1 MNGPTMAAPEP
12 VKCLIVDD
20 LEENL
25 LALAALLR
33 ADGVQVLQA
42 RSGVEALELLLT
54 HDVAL
59 ALLDVQMPEM
69 DGFQLAELMRG
80 SERTR
85 HVPIVFVTAGARD
98 QQRVFKGYETGAVD
112 FLYKPIEARILRSKA
127 DVFFQLYRQKRELAR
142 NLQERTETLRLN
154 EMFTAVLGHDLRDP
168 LNTLLMG
175 AQMLARHPDA
185 NLQKVGERLLG
196 NGRWMGRMIEDM
208 LDLARARHKGGIPI
222 VPKVFDMGELV
233 ARLVQERRGVC
244 PERTIALETRG
255 DLAGRWDEDRI
266 TQVIT
271 NLLGNALRHGDTAR
285 PVRVELDGTQA
296 DEVGL
301 TIQNHGA
308 IPPEVLP
315 FIFDPFRSG
324 RQLSARSEGLG
335 LGLYI
340 VQQIVLAHRGR
351 LEAVSSDGETTSFEV
366 RLPRRSEAA

>member
-1 MNGPTMAAPEP
+1 MNTNVTAHALP

-33 ADGVQVLQA
+33 ADGVEVLQA

-54 HDVAL
+54 HEVAL

-98 QQRVFKGYETGAVD
+98 QQRVFKGYESGAVD
-112 FLYKPIEARILRSKA
+112 FLYKPIEPRILKSKA
-127 DVFFQLYRQKRELAR
+127 DVFFQLDRQKRELAQS
-142 NLQERTETLRLN
+142 LHERTETLRLN

-168 LNTLLMG
+168 LNTMLMG

-196 NGRWMGRMIEDM
+196 SGRWMGRMIEDM

-222 VPKVFDMGELV
+222 APKVFDMGELV
-233 ARLVQERRGVC
+233 LRLVQERRGVC
-244 PERTIALETRG
+244 PDRTIALQTRG
-255 DLAGRWDEDRI
+255 NLAGRWDEDRI

-271 NLLGNALRHGDTAR
+271 NLLGNALRHGDAMR
-285 PVRVELDGTQA
+285 PIQLEIDGTQEDA
-296 DEVGL
+296 VTL
-301 TIQNHGA
+301 AIRNHGA
-308 IPPEVLP
+308 IAPQVLP

-340 VQQIVLAHRGR
+340 VQQIVLAHHGR
-351 LEAVSSDGETTSFEV
+351 LQAVSEDGETTSFEIQ
-366 RLPRRSEAA
+366 LPRRSPAT

>member
-1 MNGPTMAAPEP
+1 MSARSMTKPEP

-20 LEENL
+20 LQENL

-33 ADGVQVLQA
+33 ADGVEVLQA
-42 RSGVEALELLLT
+42 RSGVEALELLLS

-112 FLYKPIEARILRSKA
+112 FLYKPIEPRILKSKA
-127 DVFFQLYRQKRELAR
+127 DVFFQLYRQKRELAQS
-142 NLQERTETLRLN
+142 LHERTETLRLN

-185 NLQKVGERLLG
+185 NMQKVGERLLG
-196 NGRWMGRMIEDM
+196 SGRWMGRMIEDM

-222 VPKVFDMGELV
+222 APKMFDMGELV
-233 ARLVQERRGVC
+233 TRMVQERRTVC
-244 PERTIALETRG
+244 PDRSITLQARGNLE
-255 DLAGRWDEDRI
+255 GRWDEDRI

-271 NLLGNALRHGDTAR
+271 NLLGNALRHGEVSR
-285 PVRVELDGTQA
+285 SIQIELDGTQD
-296 DEVGL
+296 DEVAL
-301 TIQNHGA
+301 TIRNHGA

-324 RQLSARSEGLG
+324 RQLSQRSEGLG

-340 VQQIVLAHRGR
+340 VQQIVLAHHGS
-351 LEAVSSDGETTSFEV
+351 LDAVSADGETTAFTV
-366 RLPRRSEAA
+366 RLPRRFEQM